1 MRRRLAPVFVA
12 ALLLPAVPVAD
23 DSTDWNFSIQVE
35 RSFPKEMRY
44 VTLREHVADL
54 LRTCRLDDTSGG
66 RDMELLET
74 FESIRRPL
82 ARTILDQL
90 VDDEFVPAHGESV
103 EAQYRARV
111 VVIDPFVF
119 GLSRFRSGA
128 VPDGFT
134 VEVSLEGHLLLA
146 LIARTS
152 AGPGGHA
159 RYSIGIWDWDSDDPH
174 KTCGFAYDR

>member
-1 MRRRLAPVFVA
+1 MKRHLASMFVA
-12 ALLLPAVPVAD
+12 ALLLPTGLAAD
-23 DSTDWNFSIQVE
+23 DSTDWNFGIDVGAG
-35 RSFPKEMRY
+35 FPKEMRY
-44 VTLREHVADL
+44 VALRERVADL
-54 LRTCRLDDTSGG
+54 LQTCRLEDTSGG
-66 RDMELLET
+66 RDMDLLET
-74 FESIRRPL
+74 FERIRRPL

-103 EAQYRARV
+103 EPQYRSRM

-119 GLSRFRSGA
+119 GRSRLRSDA

-152 AGPGGHA
+152 AGSGGRA

>member
-1 MRRRLAPVFVA
+1 MKRHLVSAFVA
-12 ALLLPAVPVAD
+12 TLLLPTGLVAD

-44 VTLREHVADL
+44 VALRERVADL
-54 LRTCRLDDTSGG
+54 LQTCRLDDTSGG

-103 EAQYRARV
+103 EQQYRARV

-119 GLSRFRSGA
+119 GLSRFRSNA
-128 VPDGFT
+128 VPEGFA
-134 VEVSLEGHLLLA
+134 VEVSLQGHLLLA
-146 LIARTS
+146 LIARTTD
-152 AGPGGHA
+152 GPGGRA
-159 RYSIGIWDWDSDDPH
+159 RYSIGIWDWDTNDPH
-174 KTCGFAYDR
+174 KTCGFAYGR

>member
-1 MRRRLAPVFVA
+1 MKRCLASMFVA
-12 ALLLPAVPVAD
+12 ALLLPTGLVAE

-35 RSFPKEMRY
+35 RSFPEEMRY
-44 VTLREHVADL
+44 VTLRGHVADL

-82 ARTILDQL
+82 ARTILEQL

-103 EAQYRARV
+103 EPQYRARV

-119 GLSRFRSGA
+119 GQSRFRSGA

-146 LIARTS
+146 LITRITDGS
-152 AGPGGHA
+152 GGRA
-159 RYSIGIWDWDSDDPH
+159 RYSVGIWDWDSGDPH

>member
-1 MRRRLAPVFVA
+1 MFVA
-12 ALLLPAVPVAD
+12 ALLLPAGLVAE

-44 VTLREHVADL
+44 VTLREQVADL

-119 GLSRFRSGA
+119 GQSRFRSDA
-128 VPDGFT
+128 VPGGFT

-152 AGPGGHA
+152 AGSGGRA
-159 RYSIGIWDWDSDDPH
+159 RYSIGIWDWDGGDPH
-174 KTCGFAYDR
+174 KTCGFAYGR

>member
-1 MRRRLAPVFVA
+1 MRRHLASVFVA
-12 ALLLPAVPVAD
+12 ALLLPTGLVAD
-23 DSTDWNFSIQVE
+23 DTTDWNFSIQVE
-35 RSFPKEMRY
+35 QSFPKEMRY
-44 VTLREHVADL
+44 VTLRQHVADL
-54 LRTCRLDDTSGG
+54 LQTCRLDDTSGG

-90 VDDEFVPAHGESV
+90 VDDELVPTHGESV

-128 VPDGFT
+128 VPHGFT
-134 VEVSLEGHLLLA
+134 VEVSLQGHLLLA
-146 LIARTS
+146 LIART
-152 AGPGGHA
+152 ADGPGGRA
-159 RYSIGIWDWDSDDPH
+159 RYSVGVWDWDSGDPH
-174 KTCGFAYDR
+174 KSCGFAYDR